1 MRVLSEEFDNSPL
14 LGFIRWM
21 QPDSRRA
28 QLQVSLFHRRF
39 DISDCEYGAEDWEFH
54 EERDSKPRDSLP
66 SRILGL

>member
-28 QLQVSLFHRRF
+28 QLQVTAALIFLTANMALRTGSFTKSEIASLGTVFQAG
-39 DISDCEYGAEDWEFH
+39 S
-54 EERDSKPRDSLP
+54 
-66 SRILGL
+66 